1 MVTQI
6 ATFRP
11 EGTIYRDALSDCRQ
25 MGNAQ
30 LLAFIDTQRYEA
42 EDIDNLYDGDETAR
56 VLADERLRAGRD
68 EFARRQQLHAKGRD
82 VADPQ
87 APDYAAWRDLAERV
101 KGLADIVRIFYL
113 GGYYLV
119 RAGTNG
125 RRDDEEWCGTCL
137 VCGGTDRLRVWRG
150 PNGRF
155 WCRQCG
161 LRGDVI
167 AAAQTLIPEAREWHD
182 AVAFL
187 ARDVGLTPPD
197 EVRLL
202 AAGWRRQRRSAT
214 TLVPTRVRRAG

>member
-113 GGYYLV
+113 GGYYPRARRDQRTARRRGVVRHLLGVWRHRPAAGVAWSQRTLLV
-119 RAGTNG
+119 PPMRPAG
-125 RRDDEEWCGTCL
+125 RRDRRGANPDP
-137 VCGGTDRLRVWRG
+137 RG
-150 PNGRF
+150 PG
-155 WCRQCG
+155 
-161 LRGDVI
+161 
-167 AAAQTLIPEAREWHD
+167 WHD

-187 ARDVGLTPPD
+187 ARDVGLTSPD